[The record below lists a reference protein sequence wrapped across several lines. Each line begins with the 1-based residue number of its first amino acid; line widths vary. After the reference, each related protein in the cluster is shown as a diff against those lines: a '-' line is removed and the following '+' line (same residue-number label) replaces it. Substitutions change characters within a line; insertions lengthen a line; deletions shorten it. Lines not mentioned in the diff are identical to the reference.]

1 MSPQQLD
8 FSNVLRRP
16 IRGDPG
22 ISRDQEPQAGQ
33 VMMSVVKSVSSLRTG
48 VICSARS
55 PSRDPVPSAASTL
68 PPASASRELEI
79 GCAGSDKTVSQFQPP
94 HFFTRYASLW
104 LAIPSTP
111 RSQTFR

>member
-1 MSPQQLD
+1 MRKCAISMSPQQLD

-48 VICSARS
+48 VICSGRRLA
-55 PSRDPVPSAASTL
+55 
-68 PPASASRELEI
+68 
-79 GCAGSDKTVSQFQPP
+79 GCRNHV
-94 HFFTRYASLW
+94 L
-104 LAIPSTP
+104 LN
-111 RSQTFR
+111 